1 MHDGILYACNQ
12 FSSPPPLNSHSEKT
26 CSGIFTIKQLHI
38 IAEIEPLDYS
48 DESPTTVPQ
57 YIGRQL

>member
-1 MHDGILYACNQ
+1 MPAINFHH
-12 FSSPPPLNSHSEKT
+12 PPPTLNSHSEKT